1 MLDLKLMQKNPEIVA
16 KALKDRNSKL
26 DMGEFQALDARRR
39 DLLAEV
45 ESLKAQR
52 NKASGEVAALK
63 RAGQDASELLKT
75 MSVVSE
81 RIKELDAQAEAAK
94 AAVESWLM
102 SVPNIPDDSVPVGKD
117 ENENVEVSRWGTP
130 REFSFA
136 PKEHWELGAALDG
149 LDFERAGRLAG
160 ARFSVSRGWA
170 ARLERALMNF
180 YLDVQTT
187 EFGHTEIL
195 PPFMVNQIGRA
206 HV

>member
-94 AAVESWLM
+94 KFTGE
-102 SVPNIPDDSVPVGKD
+102 
-117 ENENVEVSRWGTP
+117 
-130 REFSFA
+130 
-136 PKEHWELGAALDG
+136 KEYVMEWN
-149 LDFERAGRLAG
+149 
-160 ARFSVSRGWA
+160 S
-170 ARLERALMNF
+170 
-180 YLDVQTT
+180 
-187 EFGHTEIL
+187 
-195 PPFMVNQIGRA
+195 
-206 HV
+206 